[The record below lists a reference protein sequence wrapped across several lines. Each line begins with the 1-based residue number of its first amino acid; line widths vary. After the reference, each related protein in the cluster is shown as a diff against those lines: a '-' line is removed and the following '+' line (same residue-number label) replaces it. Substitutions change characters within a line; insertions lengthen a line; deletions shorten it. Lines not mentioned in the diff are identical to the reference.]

1 MKCLES
7 KDTACCIRNLTNRYV
22 LPQID
27 SAVIRIAMT
36 CEKAKVTLQKMAC
49 HHIQNELPRMEEKME
64 RVTREVHEFVSQKL
78 VEMEKRTVHQMI
90 TMEKDFKRAL
100 NGTLYPG

>member
-1 MKCLES
+1 
-7 KDTACCIRNLTNRYV
+7 
-22 LPQID
+22 
-27 SAVIRIAMT
+27 
-36 CEKAKVTLQKMAC
+36 
-49 HHIQNELPRMEEKME
+49 MEEKME

-100 NGTLYPG
+100 NGTLYPE